1 MLHQQQ
7 WHHLSS
13 KSSHCSVQ
21 ENDVISCSN
30 CHRKFAPARQTQ
42 THGHLLGRQRVDV
55 PDLPG
60 HGHGVA
66 VDHVEVLLSKQ
77 QQTLAGV
84 QTLDP
89 GTAVHVL
96 DLKQSAEQS
105 VYIPNLSYEQQGIRF
120 MIKKNKYMG
129 CTRIH
134 ITKKRAESNF
144 NMTNNSFSRHLL
156 KKTKLNYKNK
166 PQGHMT

>member
-1 MLHQQQ
+1 MM
-7 WHHLSS
+7 SS
-13 KSSHCSVQ
+13 LVQ
-21 ENDVISCSN
+21 KTN
-30 CHRKFAPARQTQ
+30 CHRKFAPARQTHA
-42 THGHLLGRQRVDV
+42 HGHLLGRQRVDV

-77 QQTLAGV
+77 QETLAGV

-105 VYIPNLSYEQQGIRF
+105 VYNPKF
-120 MIKKNKYMG
+120 K
-129 CTRIH
+129 TR
-134 ITKKRAESNF
+134 AVF
-144 NMTNNSFSRHLL
+144 W
-156 KKTKLNYKNK
+156 
-166 PQGHMT
+166 